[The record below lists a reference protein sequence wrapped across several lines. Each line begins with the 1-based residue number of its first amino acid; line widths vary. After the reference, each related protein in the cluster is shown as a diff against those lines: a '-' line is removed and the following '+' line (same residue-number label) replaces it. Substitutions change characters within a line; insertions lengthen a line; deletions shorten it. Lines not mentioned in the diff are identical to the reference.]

1 MLPKRWQDASTFL
14 SDSLSVVAWPAD
26 GCGPTNGENP
36 KGKVDF
42 DMVEPRR
49 DHRAA
54 TLMQLLDDLEGVVG
68 RGRRF
73 PGSSKVTIDGQQ
85 VISLIDEL
93 RVSLPVELQ
102 QARRVV
108 QERQQIIIDAQ
119 EEARKILDTAQERAS
134 YLVSQAGV
142 LGEARQRS
150 EQRLREAE
158 ENAARTQSG
167 VTQFALSMI
176 ANLEETL
183 RGQLHELERARE
195 TLAER
200 ERTKI

>member
-1 MLPKRWQDASTFL
+1 
-14 SDSLSVVAWPAD
+14 
-26 GCGPTNGENP
+26 
-36 KGKVDF
+36 
-42 DMVEPRR
+42 MVEPRR

-134 YLVSQAGV
+134 YLVSQAGI
-142 LGEARQRS
+142 LGEARQLS

-167 VTQFALSMI
+167 VTQFALSVI
-176 ANLEETL
+176 GNLEETV
-183 RGQLHELERARE
+183 RGQLHELELARE

-200 ERTKI
+200 ERTKV